1 MQDLIHKNLYLLYLK
16 TLSYGIA
23 QVLYVLLSIALLTY
37 LLFSLSTTEFGTYS
51 LARVAPMLLIPLIS
65 INLNTSLIRF
75 YQEWKK
81 SKIVGSSIY
90 TVLITQFIWLFISLP
105 IIFLF
110 AETIYGFLFTKID
123 YFPLIFLAIIAEILV
138 IPSLYIRDF
147 YNAKEKSIKYAAV
160 LNIHFILIL
169 FFVFYFVSSEQSAL
183 SAIKGYLFGN
193 LFFAVVSLFLLF
205 INIKKKF
212 NQKIALEVL
221 RFSLPTVPETSINY
235 VMMSIDRIFI
245 DKFFDLKTIGI
256 YSFARSL
263 IQILNPIARTFK
275 TSFIPY
281 YYKIINEKLF
291 KIEVIKSFY
300 LFNLIILLFIS
311 IISLYVENILFIFE
325 NKDYQGSS
333 ALIFLLGIYL
343 YLDSIVL
350 VNYFLIQS
358 TSKTEYLLIGYIVK
372 LTSFLFP
379 IFSILW
385 LNWPITIY
393 SFTLI
398 YIFSNTLYLVYLET
412 TKSIIRN
419 LDYKLFFNI
428 TYSLLIFSLIS
439 VSISL
444 SFEFE
449 WIYKLFIIFF
459 QIILLY
465 NAITPMFKR

>member
-1 MQDLIHKNLYLLYLK
+1 MQDLIYKNLYLLYLK

-23 QVLYVLLSIALLTY
+23 QILYVLLSIVLLTY

-75 YQEWKK
+75 YQEWRK

-123 YFPLIFLAIIAEILV
+123 YFPLIFL
-138 IPSLYIRDF
+138 F
-147 YNAKEKSIKYAAV
+147 W
-160 LNIHFILIL
+160 
-169 FFVFYFVSSEQSAL
+169 
-183 SAIKGYLFGN
+183 N
-193 LFFAVVSLFLLF
+193 LFFAVISLFLLF
-205 INIKKKF
+205 RNIKKKF

-245 DKFFDLKTIGI
+245 DKFFDLKTIGV

-311 IISLYVENILFIFE
+311 IISLYIENLLFIFE

-333 ALIFLLGIYL
+333 SLIFLLGIYL
-343 YLDSIVL
+343 YLDSIIL

-385 LNWPITIY
+385 LNWSITIY

-465 NAITPMFKR
+465 TAMTPMFKR